1 METDKCY
8 GLMEACTRENGK
20 MEFSMVLEEWYLL
33 MDQVKR
39 DILKI
44 MFLNMQFH
52 QMIKISK
59 ISINKIKE
67 AFINKQ
73 YKCKWDQQKQAQ
85 VLMPIKKLTIIL
97 IK

>member
-1 METDKCY
+1 
-8 GLMEACTRENGK
+8 
-20 MEFSMVLEEWYLL
+20 
-33 MDQVKR
+33 
-39 DILKI
+39 
-44 MFLNMQFH
+44 MQYH